1 MHETIT
7 KLTLFEKLSLKEQ
20 VVFSK
25 WFVARTHKRGEAL
38 YHEGERVGHLVFVV
52 RGKIKLVKHTPQ
64 GKDVILAIVTPGEAV
79 NLEAT
84 LGPGAQLTTAIAV
97 EDSAV
102 VVIERQVFR
111 KLAESYPGVLRAS
124 AEILALH
131 VAEQLDL
138 VKELSVAKVDSRI
151 AGTLLRLGDKL
162 GTRIQDGPIQIDI
175 HLSRQDIADLSGTTI
190 ESAIRTLS
198 RFGRERLVTTTKESI
213 LIEDRESLADIAG
226 MF

>member
-1 MHETIT
+1 MHETIS
-7 KLTLFEKLSLKEQ
+7 KLELFAKLSLKEQ
-20 VVFSK
+20 VAFSK
-25 WFVARTHKRGEAL
+25 WFVARAYKRGEAL
-38 YHEGERVGHLVFVV
+38 YHEGERVGHLVFIA

-64 GKDVILAIVTPGEAV
+64 GKDVILSIATPYEAV

-84 LGPGAQLTTAIAV
+84 LGSGAQLTTAIAV
-97 EDSAV
+97 EETSV

-111 KLAESYPGVLRAS
+111 KLAESFPSVLRAA
-124 AEILALH
+124 AEILARH

-151 AGTLLRLGDKL
+151 ASTLVRLGDKL
-162 GTRIQDGPIQIDI
+162 GQKRDDGPIQIDI

-198 RFGRERLVTTTKESI
+198 RFGKEHWVTTTKDSI
-213 LIEDRESLADIAG
+213 LIENRESLAELAG

>member
-1 MHETIT
+1 MHETVG
-7 KLTLFEKLSLKEQ
+7 KLELFARLSLKEQ

-38 YHEGERVGHLVFVV
+38 YHEGERVGHLVFIV

-64 GKDVILAIVTPGEAV
+64 GKDVILSIVTPYEAV

-97 EDSAV
+97 EDSSV
-102 VVIERQVFR
+102 IVIERQVFR
-111 KLAESYPGVLRAS
+111 KLCDSYPTVLRAA
-124 AEILALH
+124 AEILSRH
-131 VAEQLDL
+131 VADQLDL

-151 AGTLLRLGDKL
+151 ASTLIRLGDKL
-162 GTRIQDGPIQIDI
+162 GTKRTDGPIQIDI
-175 HLSRQDIADLSGTTI
+175 HLSRQDLADLSGTTI

-198 RFGRERLVTTTKESI
+198 RFGKERLVTTTKDSI
-213 LIEDRESLADIAG
+213 LIENRESLADIAG